1 MVAAVVCIHP
11 LGGEIRVHFQC
22 ELMWHGL
29 CIELL
34 LCHLCLELA
43 CTAQGE
49 DGDPLGIALLEENMC
64 WVAEKVEEWRR
75 EAKLKGKIFVDL
87 NSDEDE

>member
-1 MVAAVVCIHP
+1 MAAAAVCIHP

-49 DGDPLGIALLEENMC
+49 DGDPPGIALLEENMRR
-64 WVAEKVEEWRR
+64 VAEKVEVWRQ
-75 EAKLKGKIFVDL
+75 ESKLKGKIFVDL